1 MKICYI
7 ERRSSLI
14 YADNMNTSQG
24 YNLATLL
31 LRLAGGGLML
41 THGIPKLQQL
51 LIGDFKFADPLGLG
65 MEISLILTVFAEFL
79 CAVCIL
85 IGFKTKWAAIPLLIT
100 MLVAAFIVHGADPIS
115 RKEMA
120 LVYVVIYAAIFF
132 LGAGKFSLDHY
143 IKK

>member
-1 MKICYI
+1 
-7 ERRSSLI
+7 
-14 YADNMNTSQG
+14 MNTTQS

-41 THGIPKLQQL
+41 THGIPKLMQL
-51 LIGDFKFADPLGLG
+51 INGDFKFADPLGLG
-65 MEISLILTVFAEFL
+65 MEASLILTVFAEFL

-85 IGFKTKWAAIPLLIT
+85 IGFKTKWASIPLVIT
-100 MLVAAFIVHGADPIS
+100 MMVAAFVVHGADPIS

-120 LVYVVIYAAIFF
+120 LVYLLLYAAIFF
-132 LGAGKFSLDHY
+132 LGAGRYSLDHY